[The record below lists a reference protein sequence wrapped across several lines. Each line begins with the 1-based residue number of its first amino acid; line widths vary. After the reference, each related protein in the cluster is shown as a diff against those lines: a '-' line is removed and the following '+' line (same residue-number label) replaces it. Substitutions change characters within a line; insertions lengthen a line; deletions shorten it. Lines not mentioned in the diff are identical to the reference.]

1 MTIVVII
8 DKEVEN
14 LECIKE
20 GGRDLYDDFIGVL
33 SDYEIV
39 NEYAVNVSDE
49 TWGKIRDD
57 SIKRLFLDESDE
69 QSSSQNEFKYYL
81 KNANY
86 VFVYKDG
93 KYKLCLP
100 IND

>member
-1 MTIVVII
+1 VTIVIII
-8 DKEVEN
+8 DKEIVN

-20 GGRDLYDDFIGVL
+20 GGRDLYDDILSVL

-49 TWGKIRDD
+49 TWKKIRDD
-57 SIKRLFLDESDE
+57 SIKRLFLDES
-69 QSSSQNEFKYYL
+69 EFKYYL

-86 VFVYKDG
+86 IFVYKDG

-100 IND
+100 TND

>member
-8 DKEVEN
+8 DKEIEN

-20 GGRDLYDDFIGVL
+20 GDRSLYDDFITIL

-49 TWGKIRDD
+49 TWKKIRDD
-57 SIKRLFLDESDE
+57 SIKRLFLDK
-69 QSSSQNEFKYYL
+69 NEFKYYL

-86 VFVYKDG
+86 IFVYKDG

-100 IND
+100 TND

>member
-1 MTIVVII
+1 MTFVIII
-8 DKEVEN
+8 DKEIEN

-39 NEYAVNVSDE
+39 NELAINVNDE
-49 TWGKIRDD
+49 TWRKIRDD
-57 SIKRLFLDESDE
+57 SIKRLFLDES
-69 QSSSQNEFKYYL
+69 EFKYYL

>member
-1 MTIVVII
+1 
-8 DKEVEN
+8 
-14 LECIKE
+14 
-20 GGRDLYDDFIGVL
+20 L

-39 NEYAVNVSDE
+39 NELAINVNDE
-49 TWGKIRDD
+49 TWRKIRDD
-57 SIKRLFLDESDE
+57 SIKRLFLDES
-69 QSSSQNEFKYYL
+69 EFKYYL

-100 IND
+100 TND